1 MSNDHVGIPRFI
13 QEGFAISGKVA
24 SYDTKLDRIRISPIS
39 KLGTDIN
46 YYDEDVEKILLANKI
61 EGEFSKFYHD
71 ITSTIDIAFIEQT
84 INNNTKLITQFF
96 SFMYLRA
103 KKALDEVNKNSLS
116 SKVFG
121 NLDHSEL
128 LRIQAQILVNPL
140 EMIGKE
146 YKILALYN
154 FSKINLI
161 NNSIG
166 IGAMMTKAGKVAFFM
181 PLNTRVGI
189 VFCDDSFSGD
199 SQSFYIQPDC
209 DGDTKRLNDSMVQF
223 EIGYGNGFLF
233 GKNKA
238 DLNDSVE
245 LFRKMNKKNSNN

>member
-1 MSNDHVGIPRFI
+1 MSYDHVGIPRFI
-13 QEGFAISGKVA
+13 QEGFATSGKVA
-24 SYDTKLDRIRISPIS
+24 SYDTELDRIRISPIS
-39 KLGTDIN
+39 KLGTDVN

-71 ITSTIDIAFIEQT
+71 ITSTTDIPFIEQT
-84 INNNTKLITQFF
+84 INSNTKLITQFF
-96 SFMYLRA
+96 AFMYLRA
-103 KKALDEVNKNSLS
+103 KKSLDEVNKNSLS

-121 NLDHSEL
+121 DLDHSEL

-146 YKILALYN
+146 YRILALYN
-154 FSKINLI
+154 FSKTNLI

-166 IGAMMTKAGKVAFFM
+166 IGAMMTKTGKVTFFM
-181 PLNTRVGI
+181 PLNTKTGI
-189 VFCDDSFSGD
+189 VFCDESFSGD
-199 SQSFYIQPDC
+199 SQCFYIQPDS
-209 DGDTKRLNDSMVQF
+209 DGDAKRLNDAMVQF

-233 GKNKA
+233 GKNKT

-245 LFRKMNKKNSNN
+245 AYRKMKAVSSSN